1 MSVRRNARIV
11 ALGGAFAQ
19 LAFGLR
25 GIVVAR
31 LIGPENMGTVA
42 AFFVLL
48 AVVDAFGPLGV
59 DAFVAQRG

>member
-11 ALGGAFAQ
+11 ALGGLLAQ

-31 LIGPENMGTVA
+31 LIGPENMGIVA
-42 AFFVLL
+42 ATR
-48 AVVDAFGPLGV
+48 GPSGR
-59 DAFVAQRG
+59 RGR

>member
-31 LIGPENMGTVA
+31 LIGPENMGMVA
-42 AFFVLL
+42 ATR
-48 AVVDAFGPLGV
+48 GPSGR
-59 DAFVAQRG
+59 RGR